1 MLTPDQLDS
10 LKYVLEQLELLKS
23 ETNCYTR
30 DIQRGERMK
39 EWVENVKSMRWKRR
53 PEQKAIKYSSIKY
66 RWNTLHFPREHHMP
80 ATEWHYQVNEL
91 STCIHNSQITKQAS
105 AFIFPLTA
113 WIRFIIAS
121 ICIVIACKTAPDNM
135 KCYVV
140 NIQVGPKDTF
150 QWYINDCWLISKLF
164 LFRKFDSYNM
174 NFNKGVINGIF

>member
-1 MLTPDQLDS
+1 MFIPDPLDS

-23 ETNCYTR
+23 ETKCSTR

-39 EWVENVKSMRWKRR
+39 EWEEKVKPMRWKRR
-53 PEQKAIKYSSIKY
+53 PEQKAVKHSSVKYS
-66 RWNTLHFPREHHMP
+66 WNTLHFPREHHMP

-91 STCIHNSQITKQAS
+91 STCIHNSQITEQAS

-121 ICIVIACKTAPDNM
+121 IRIVIACKTAPDNM

-140 NIQVGPKDTF
+140 NIQVVSKDT
-150 QWYINDCWLISKLF
+150 L
-164 LFRKFDSYNM
+164 
-174 NFNKGVINGIF
+174 